1 MGLLGAVK
9 IVSIA
14 LSIVGSTVGGGA
26 GFSHFLR
33 NKNAIETRKKRSL
46 ERQEREKQRSLFKER
61 KEKASQEIPM
71 SEVLALNKGFR
82 AESIFKGMDGQS
94 YVCRRW
100 NKNIEQEPEK
110 WDGDECQAKIKE
122 ISGENSENKF
132 EKWFR
137 SDLETAISFFAK
149 NFRLSQNKYQEL
161 RNKKEGRWEIKGMF
175 CNYKEDE
182 KDSRKVIVICKN
194 KNT

>member
-149 NFRLSQNKYQEL
+149 NFRLFQNKYQEL
-161 RNKKEGRWEIKGMF
+161 RNKKEGRWEIKDMF

-182 KDSRKVIVICKN
+182 KDSRKVIVICEN
-194 KNT
+194 KKT